1 MAVLNCGHSTIV
13 GLCASCAAEVRNADP
28 CAYKVKPQGFY
39 PIKSFD
45 DPPMDQARRH
55 RLLDAADTCAEEG
68 FLEVAAQLR
77 RIAAR

>member
-13 GLCASCAAEVRNADP
+13 GLCASCAAEVRNADM
-28 CAYKVKPQGFY
+28 VKPQGFY
-39 PIKSFD
+39 PVREQSAKLED
-45 DPPMDQARRH
+45 VR
-55 RLLDAADTCAEEG
+55 RLLNILAAAEVCEEQG